1 MRLALLVAIATLG
14 LGGCTSLSQTEPAAR
29 DDGIDREKMALV
41 EQQAQRTGVRVHWVN
56 PPLKPSK

>member
-1 MRLALLVAIATLG
+1 MRLALLLAVATIGA
-14 LGGCTSLSQTEPAAR
+14 GGCASTAQPGPAAR
-29 DDGIDREKMALV
+29 DDGLDREKMSRV